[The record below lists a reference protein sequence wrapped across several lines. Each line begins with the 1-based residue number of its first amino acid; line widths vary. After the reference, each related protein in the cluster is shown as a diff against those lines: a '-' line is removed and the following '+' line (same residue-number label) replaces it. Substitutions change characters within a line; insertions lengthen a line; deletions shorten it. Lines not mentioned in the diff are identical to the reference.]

1 MLFTATQLSHLTSV
15 STARLIVEKVHIK
28 RCFTPK
34 KFHFHCR
41 HFSQIIEIVGRNSQ
55 SLSNPTHRV
64 KDTVTDWSFTHFIRS
79 SRNCKFWSGIN
90 QKNKW
95 SLYCLKKSEY
105 CQKFQSLG
113 PYWFNLHFQ
122 DNILS
127 HGLWSPAILNSR
139 AFRSFVYVSIGL
151 HHCTS
156 TSFSWTVLPQRSLP
170 MPYH

>member
-1 MLFTATQLSHLTSV
+1 MLFTATQLSHLTASV

-64 KDTVTDWSFTHFIRS
+64 TDTVTDWSFTHFIRS

-90 QKNKW
+90 DSEKYMIA
-95 SLYCLKKSEY
+95 LLLKKS
-105 CQKFQSLG
+105 QNIVRNSKALG
-113 PYWFNLHFQ
+113 PT
-122 DNILS
+122 
-127 HGLWSPAILNSR
+127 G
-139 AFRSFVYVSIGL
+139 SIYIFKTIFY
-151 HHCTS
+151 H
-156 TSFSWTVLPQRSLP
+156 TVCGHPPCWIVRTTKTNNEKPHTHINPQCIN
-170 MPYH
+170 